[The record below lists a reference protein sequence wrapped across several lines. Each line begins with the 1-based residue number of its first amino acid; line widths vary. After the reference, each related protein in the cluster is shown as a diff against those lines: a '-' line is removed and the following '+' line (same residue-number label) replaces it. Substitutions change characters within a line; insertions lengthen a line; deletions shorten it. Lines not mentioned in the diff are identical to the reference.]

1 MHAAMA
7 TTTYLLLAG
16 EVMSSVNPFQNTPTL
31 TPARCFHRKHLPL
44 VKFGWCLQA
53 LRQQERD
60 MEDTRRQ
67 HALAA
72 AAAASAGNGASFP
85 PGMDGWDPATAELLA
100 AGQLPDPGTLQQ
112 SPAGIGALA
121 GLGTSGDR
129 YLGGSPVDAGQFEAM
144 IRSGGM
150 SVVLGEGGEAV
161 CGPGGEPVI
170 VGPAGQELAVDPSG
184 QIRPYTPRSAMA

>member
-1 MHAAMA
+1 
-7 TTTYLLLAG
+7 
-16 EVMSSVNPFQNTPTL
+16 
-31 TPARCFHRKHLPL
+31 
-44 VKFGWCLQA
+44 
-53 LRQQERD
+53 

-72 AAAASAGNGASFP
+72 AAAATAGNGAPGFP

-100 AGQLPDPGTLQQ
+100 AGELPDPRALQQ
-112 SPAGIGALA
+112 SPAGVGALA
-121 GLGTSGDR
+121 GLGASGDP
-129 YLGGSPVDAGQFEAM
+129 YLAGLDGSGAVDAGQFEAM
-144 IRSGGM
+144 LRSGGM